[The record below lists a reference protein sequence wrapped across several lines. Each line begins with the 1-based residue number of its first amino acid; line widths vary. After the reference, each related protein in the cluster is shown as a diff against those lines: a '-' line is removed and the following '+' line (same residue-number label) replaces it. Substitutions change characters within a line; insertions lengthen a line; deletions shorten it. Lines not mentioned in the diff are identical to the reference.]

1 MNTKQSRLVVRRRA
15 SVTAQ
20 ISYPG
25 AVLWG
30 QRTKNRTWN
39 TMSHVSIDLRN
50 VLCGLDA
57 TGSKKKN
64 NLMS

>member
-1 MNTKQSRLVVRRRA
+1 M
-15 SVTAQ
+15 TAQ